1 MNVIFNYIDMVYV
14 EDVYKDSGIPT
25 YTFVE
30 PNEYTKIIVSLRTKG
45 RCLVIEGPSGI
56 GKTTCLRKAL
66 EYLKM
71 DESVIMLSAR
81 KNGDLITI
89 RNLLNSNSN
98 AGIIVID
105 DFHLLELDLK
115 KDLSNLMKT
124 IADEDRS
131 DIKLV
136 LIGINR
142 AGDTLIEVAP
152 DLNNRITTVK
162 FEVNSPEKV
171 QELIE
176 LGEIALNIKIT
187 NKSGIV
193 AKSNGSFHIAQM
205 LCKELCL
212 CENIL
217 QNGAE
222 LRILDT
228 PINTVIK
235 RIMADLTRGFE
246 KKAKAFAVG
255 TRIRSEGRAPYFHLL
270 HWLAESKEWSIRM
283 ADIYIAHPNHKASIS
298 QVADKGYLSKL
309 IKNNDDISS
318 VIHYDETSK
327 ILTIEDPKFIFYLQN
342 INWDEFAQKI
352 GFINIE
358 FINKYDFALSFSGE
372 MRYFASALSEYLSE
386 NHDLSVFYDYNE
398 QHTILAENL
407 EEYFGPIYRSEAE
420 YIIVILDKRYPQKVW
435 TTFESKQFKDRFGDK
450 AIIPIICKGCEPDM
464 FSNLSQIGYQVFDPS
479 ENLNE
484 QVKNIANLLANKIN
498 EKRLYYNVK

>member
-1 MNVIFNYIDMVYV
+1 MINVEEVF
-14 EDVYKDSGIPT
+14 KDSGIPT

-30 PNEYTKIIVSLRTKG
+30 PNEYTKIIVSLRAKG

-66 EYLKM
+66 EFLKI
-71 DESVIMLSAR
+71 ENNVIMLSAR
-81 KNGDLITI
+81 KRGDIQKI
-89 RNLLNSNSN
+89 QDLLNENENS
-98 AGIIVID
+98 GVVVID

-115 KDLSNLMKT
+115 KELSNLMKV

-162 FEVNSPEKV
+162 FEINPPEKV

-176 LGEIALNIKIT
+176 QGEKALNIKIK
-187 NKSGIV
+187 NKAGIV
-193 AKSNGSFHIAQM
+193 AKANGSFHIAQM

-217 QNGAE
+217 GDCTE
-222 LRILDT
+222 LKVLET
-228 PINTVIK
+228 PINKIVR

-246 KKAKAFAVG
+246 KKAKSFAVG

-270 HWLAESKEWSIRM
+270 HWLAESKDWSIRM
-283 ADIYIAHPNHKASIS
+283 NDIYIAHPNHKASIS
-298 QVADKGYLSKL
+298 QVADKGFLSKL
-309 IKNNDDISS
+309 INNNDDISS

-352 GFINIE
+352 GFVNID
-358 FINKYDFALSFSGE
+358 FINNYDFALSFSGE
-372 MRYFASALSEYLSE
+372 MRYLASALSECLSE

-398 QHTILAENL
+398 QHSILAENL
-407 EEYFGPIYRSEAE
+407 EEYFGPIYKSEAE
-420 YIIVILDKRYPQKVW
+420 YIVVILDKKYPQKVW
-435 TTFESKQFKDRFGDK
+435 TTFESKQFKDRFGEK

-464 FSNLSQIGYQVFDPS
+464 FSKLSQIGYYSFDP
-479 ENLNE
+479 EQNLQE
-484 QVKNIANLLANKIN
+484 QVERIANLLSQKIN
-498 EKRLYYNVK
+498 EKRILNAGVK

>member
-1 MNVIFNYIDMVYV
+1 MINVEEVF
-14 EDVYKDSGIPT
+14 KDSGIPT

-30 PNEYTKIIVSLRTKG
+30 PNEYTKIIVSLRAKG

-66 EYLKM
+66 EYLKII
-71 DESVIMLSAR
+71 DNATMLSAR
-81 KNGDLITI
+81 KRGDIQKI
-89 RNLLNSNSN
+89 QNLLNENDNS
-98 AGIIVID
+98 GVVIID
-105 DFHLLELDLK
+105 DFHLLEFDLK
-115 KDLSNLMKT
+115 KELSNLMKI

-162 FEVNSPEKV
+162 FEINPPEKV

-176 LGEIALNIKIT
+176 QGEKALNIRIK
-187 NKSGIV
+187 NKQGIV

-212 CENIL
+212 YENIL
-217 QNGAE
+217 CDCTE
-222 LRILDT
+222 LKVLET
-228 PINTVIK
+228 PINKIVN
-235 RIMADLTRGFE
+235 RIMADLSRGFE

-270 HWLAESKEWSIRM
+270 HWLAESKDWSIRM
-283 ADIYIAHPNHKASIS
+283 NDIYIAHPSHKASIS

-309 IKNNDDISS
+309 INNNDEISS

-352 GFINIE
+352 GFVNID
-358 FINKYDFALSFSGE
+358 FINNYDFALSFSGE
-372 MRYFASALSEYLSE
+372 MRYLASAISECLSE

-398 QHTILAENL
+398 QHSILAENL
-407 EEYFGPIYRSEAE
+407 EEYFGPIYKSEAE
-420 YIIVILDKRYPQKVW
+420 YIVVILDKKYPQKVW
-435 TTFESKQFKDRFGDK
+435 TKFESNQFKDRFGEN

-464 FSNLSQIGYQVFDPS
+464 FSKLSQIGYYVFDP
-479 ENLNE
+479 EKNLQE
-484 QVKNIANLLANKIN
+484 QVENISDLLSQKIN
-498 EKRLYYNVK
+498 EKRILNAGVK